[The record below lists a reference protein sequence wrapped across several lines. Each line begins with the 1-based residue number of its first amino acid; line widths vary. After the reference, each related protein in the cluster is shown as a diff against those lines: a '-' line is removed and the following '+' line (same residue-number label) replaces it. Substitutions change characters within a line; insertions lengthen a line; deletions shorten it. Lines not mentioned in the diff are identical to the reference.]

1 MSWERLGT
9 SWALIS
15 DHLMLQ
21 SMMMRM
27 MIIGGDDHHPG
38 PLLLLLL
45 MMMML
50 VAVMMIWALIS
61 DMQDQ
66 YVLNIISFDSN

>member
-27 MIIGGDDHHPG
+27 MIIGGDDDHLG
-38 PLLLLLL
+38 PLLWLLL
-45 MMMML
+45 MMML

-66 YVLNIISFDSN
+66 YVLNIISFDCN

>member
-1 MSWERLGT
+1 MVPHRSIYFRIGKILCYNKTFDNRL
-9 SWALIS
+9 
-15 DHLMLQ
+15 Q
-21 SMMMRM
+21 QV
-27 MIIGGDDHHPG
+27 G

-45 MMMML
+45 LLLLMML

-66 YVLNIISFDSN
+66 YVLNIISFDCN